1 MILVSCREDFDSN
14 QQFADENLIRRYP
27 NLDDLSTFEALGPND
42 LTAAVEGKHALV
54 LVHGYRNPLKNVAKS
69 YKRVEQGL
77 TAAGLV
83 GAGGY
88 GEVIG
93 FVWPGFQTALGFF
106 AAVPWANRSASHLRK
121 LLQLLRS
128 EALTIDVETHSL
140 GGRVALQSMAFK
152 GDVWVDN
159 LLLTAPAVD
168 DECPEPK
175 QEFNGSLESCGRL
188 FVYHSKEDEVLT
200 RAYRLASFDRALG
213 DHGPQHRDVVE
224 ASCPNVRVIDCA
236 ALVFD
241 HGGYRDISEFYAH
254 WARVLSGEP
263 LPRFDKLEKSGPP
276 SLAARGRRRAA
287 RRRSKKGAK
296 AKGGPKPGAKPA
308 ASRARRSKST
318 SR

>member
-1 MILVSCREDFDSN
+1 M
-14 QQFADENLIRRYP
+14 
-27 NLDDLSTFEALGPND
+27 
-42 LTAAVEGKHALV
+42 

-83 GAGGY
+83 GGRRLRRGDRLRLAGVPDRARILRCRAVG
-88 GEVIG
+88 
-93 FVWPGFQTALGFF
+93 QSLGRHICGNCCSCS
-106 AAVPWANRSASHLRK
+106 AA
-121 LLQLLRS
+121 

-175 QEFNGSLESCGRL
+175 QEFNASLESCGRL

-241 HGGYRDISEFYAH
+241 HGGYRDIP
-254 WARVLSGEP
+254 RVLRP
-263 LPRFDKLEKSGPP
+263 LDPRAVRRAVAALRQARKVRRAVAGGPG
-276 SLAARGRRRAA
+276 AAA
-287 RRRSKKGAK
+287 RRHAGEQEAAAK
-296 AKGGPKPGAKPA
+296 RQSEAGRE
-308 ASRARRSKST
+308 ASLARAPSVRT
-318 SR
+318 QHMLA